1 MIHLDP
7 TITTDTEDA
16 ATPSLDDVVQA
27 AAELDPALPVVA
39 ADAVPTAGV
48 TPEAAEEEEPAAAAA
63 VADDALETDD
73 AMRLYL
79 RDIARVPLLTA
90 EEEVVLAKGME
101 LGRQIRT
108 EPAAAVLS
116 LREWTLHGTESKTR
130 AAKPQYA
137 LPHGPAAQ
145 RLVAAAVS
153 DEAAMEL
160 LVPTPDVGLAAAREA
175 AEEDEA
181 GQLLARAEA
190 LVSEY
195 DATLDAE
202 HFLGLLDWVHLV
214 MGRRQSPVGEVPAMR
229 ALIAWTRESVAL
241 AAIDRWIEAGRDA
254 DLLREMGYDPTAEEG
269 AETTGTLV
277 ELGRR
282 SREHLTSA
290 NLRLVVSVAKKYVNR
305 GMGLLDLIQ
314 EGNAGLIR
322 AVDKFEYQRG
332 FKFSTYAT
340 WWIRQAVQRGLAD
353 QARTIRIPVHMVETM
368 ARVTRVTRDLTST
381 LGREPTAE
389 EVAAALTTEDATMT
403 AARVEEIRSFARQTI
418 SLETPIGDEDGS
430 ELGHLIEDEDAIAP
444 DEAVADTM
452 LKEQIQKVLESLDG
466 REQRILRLRYGLED
480 GHARTLE
487 EIGREIG
494 LTRER
499 IRQIEA
505 GALRKLRH
513 PSRSRKLRGLTA
525 V

>member
-1 MIHLDP
+1 MITLETTTIDQLDETAIDAPVLDP
-7 TITTDTEDA
+7 IALAEEPLALTAAVEIPTPVAVTPVAAIADDED
-16 ATPSLDDVVQA
+16 
-27 AAELDPALPVVA
+27 EEPVVA
-39 ADAVPTAGV
+39 
-48 TPEAAEEEEPAAAAA
+48 EEP
-63 VADDALETDD
+63 LETDD
-73 AMRLYL
+73 PMRLYL
-79 RDIARVPLLTA
+79 RDIARVPLLSA

-101 LGRQIRT
+101 LGRQIQ
-108 EPAAAVLS
+108 AAPWTAVLS
-116 LREWTLHGTESKTR
+116 LREWTLHSTESKTR
-130 AAKPQYA
+130 TAKPQFA
-137 LPHGPAAQ
+137 LPFGVEAQ
-145 RLVAAAVS
+145 RLVADAITA
-153 DEAAMEL
+153 DGAMDL
-160 LVPTPDVGLAAAREA
+160 LVPAPDFGLAQAREA
-175 AEEDEA
+175 AEDEEA
-181 GQLLARAEA
+181 GQLLGRADA
-190 LVSEY
+190 LRAAY
-195 DATLDAE
+195 DERLDAE
-202 HFLGLLDWVHLV
+202 SFITLLDWTHLV
-214 MGRRQSPVGEVPAMR
+214 MGPRRSVVVEDATML
-229 ALIAWTRESVAL
+229 ALLAWTRDEVAL
-241 AAIDRWIEAGRDA
+241 PAIQRWVEAGNDA
-254 DLLREMGYDPTAEEG
+254 ALLEAMGYRPG
-269 AETTGTLV
+269 ATPAGTLV
-277 ELGRR
+277 ELGRK

-290 NLRLVVSVAKKYVNR
+290 NLRLVVSVAKKYANR

-368 ARVTRVTRDLTST
+368 ARVTRTTRDLTGS

-389 EVAAALTTEDATMT
+389 EVSEILSLDDASMT
-403 AARVEEIRSFARQTI
+403 PARVEEIRAFGRQTI

-430 ELGHLIEDEDAIAP
+430 ELGHLIEDRDAIAP
-444 DEAVADTM
+444 DEAVADVM
-452 LKEQIQKVLESLDG
+452 LKEQLAKVLESLDG
-466 REQRILRLRYGLED
+466 REQRVLRLRFGLED

>member
-1 MIHLDP
+1 LIQFDTP
-7 TITTDTEDA
+7 TIDNLDA
-16 ATPSLDDVVQA
+16 EAAPLNERDLLGVMATPETSVVADVV
-27 AAELDPALPVVA
+27 PAVA
-39 ADAVPTAGV
+39 A
-48 TPEAAEEEEPAAAAA
+48 PEAKPAEEAV

-73 AMRLYL
+73 AIRMYL

-101 LGRQIRT
+101 LGRQIAS
-108 EPAAAVLS
+108 EPWTAILS
-116 LREWTLHGTESKTR
+116 LRQWTLHATESKTR
-130 AAKPQYA
+130 SAKPAYA
-137 LPHGPAAQ
+137 LPFGEVSQAMVVDAVSDDAAMDLLVPAPKVG
-145 RLVAAAVS
+145 LVAA
-153 DEAAMEL
+153 
-160 LVPTPDVGLAAAREA
+160 RKA
-175 AEEDEA
+175 AEDEEI
-181 GQLLARAEA
+181 GQMLLRAEELRKA
-190 LVSEY
+190 Y
-195 DATLDAE
+195 DQRLDAE
-202 HFLGLLDWVHLV
+202 SFITLLDWTHLV
-214 MGRRQSPVGEVPAMR
+214 MGRRGSVVGDIPAMQK
-229 ALIAWTRESVAL
+229 LLAWTRDEVAL
-241 AAIDRWIEAGRDA
+241 PALQRWIEAGNA
-254 DLLREMGYDPTAEEG
+254 ASF
-269 AETTGTLV
+269 LV
-277 ELGRR
+277 EAEPALTGLGKR
-282 SREHLTSA
+282 SRDHLTSA

-368 ARVTRVTRDLTST
+368 ARVTRVTRDLTTT
-381 LGREPTAE
+381 LGREPTSE
-389 EVAAALTTEDATMT
+389 EVAEALSTEDATIT
-403 AARVEEIRSFARQTI
+403 AARVEEIRSFGRQTI

-430 ELGHLIEDEDAIAP
+430 ELGHLIEDRDAIAP

-452 LKEQIQKVLESLDG
+452 VREQLAKVLESLDG
-466 REQRILRLRYGLED
+466 REQRVLKLRFGLED
-480 GHARTLE
+480 GHPRTLE

-513 PSRSRKLRGLTA
+513 PSRSRKLRGLFAT